1 MFVIFGVMGRRW
13 RVHSDLLI
21 IFPFL
26 FFSIATLRLF
36 CFCCPVNKGDCGANL
51 VLFDIGII
59 TNEDFLFA
67 PIFLLIAEG
76 GGVGDADVK
85 NIFIVNCNDRGEWQY
100 NDPKKLLSYYD
111 NISFS

>member
-1 MFVIFGVMGRRW
+1 M
-13 RVHSDLLI
+13 
-21 IFPFL
+21 
-26 FFSIATLRLF
+26 
-36 CFCCPVNKGDCGANL
+36 
-51 VLFDIGII
+51 FDIGII

-100 NDPKKLLSYYD
+100 NVNDPKKLFFEKQTTDLSKNHGVYKSTLRV
-111 NISFS
+111 NLVKSSLVVSVHQFVLVATSSSIVEF